1 MTRNEI
7 MAGMSSQS
15 ALDMVVNQMHKGPA
29 VATLIQALSKNNL
42 TVQATLRGAQKKNF
56 EQATEELNKMTR
68 EAQERLDDETQ
79 RCLSEET
86 SMTDQLEWLQDQVR
100 RHNAEA
106 ASARAAV
113 IIAQGN
119 IKTLEENLRLTILR
133 FEQHKRD
140 CIRELQEMH
149 DELLLVLND
158 VDVMNVIIGLI
169 DCSGGSGDE
178 EDFLQTG
185 GLVQCAHCG
194 NTIMLQHGQIQQA
207 LSKLQTQVA
216 KGLLANGVKSGIFT
230 AGGFKGWNATEMPV
244 GGVNVSDVPVAPV
257 PFDCKP
263 TTKCTIGGNPNCQK
277 LLDRF
282 LVCQAGVMDR
292 KAELEE
298 SIFDKQTYCEM
309 ESGKYQEQ
317 ISGVNTRLRK
327 ERGDLAEGTRRQNE
341 NEEGSHQKSSQHAAV
356 AARYTTEM
364 RLCCDNKND
373 ARSELCALEKIRGEV
388 AKIQN
393 SDNYFVDCAVS
404 DWSNEEC
411 SVTCGGGVMKR
422 ARSIITQAQ
431 GGGVQCPPLTALVK
445 CNDEECP
452 MDCRLN
458 DWEGW
463 SGCSAECGGGVRER
477 ARTVF
482 QEALTGGDPCEDTEE
497 EEGCKIQACDTP
509 CVLSPWGDWSSCS
522 KMCGR
527 GTQRRTK
534 SIAQVA
540 TGSGECA
547 DEQDP
552 ERMAFTPCNDFDCG
566 DAPLKC
572 ESKVDVIILLDS
584 SASLGEDGWT
594 ASHHLAGKLMEALG
608 SGDNVQAK
616 VALEVF
622 GGPKTWADYDLCV
635 LQSSTP
641 LTTGDMEGKCGI
653 KWIGGRFQEGDAIKT
668 MGVEVKDWGSEQWLR
683 STTLTSVA
691 LGQADDQLYYGREDA
706 NSVVIVITDGWPM
719 SQRNTKRAAKK
730 LQEHA
735 KVIWVPVT
743 RSAPIKMIQK
753 MASLP
758 AEDHVIE
765 ISDFAEL
772 ETVGALNRI
781 ISTTCPKISSR

>member
-1 MTRNEI
+1 
-7 MAGMSSQS
+7 
-15 ALDMVVNQMHKGPA
+15 MVVKKMHKGPA

-56 EQATEELNKMTR
+56 EQAKEELNLMTR

-79 RCLSEET
+79 RCLIEET
-86 SMTDQLEWLQDQVR
+86 SMNDQMAWLQDQVR

-106 ASARAAV
+106 ASARAQV

-133 FEQHKRD
+133 FEEHKRD
-140 CIRELQEMH
+140 CKRELQEMN
-149 DELLLVLND
+149 DELKLVYND
-158 VDVMNVIIGLI
+158 VEVMNVIIGLI
-169 DCSGGSGDE
+169 DCSAGGAAGAANAFLQGSGSA
-178 EDFLQTG
+178 
-185 GLVQCAHCG
+185 QCAHCG

-216 KGLLANGVKSGIFT
+216 KGLLANAVKAGIFT
-230 AGGFKGWNATEMPV
+230 TGGFKGWNATEIPV
-244 GGVNVSDVPVAPV
+244 GGVNVSDVPVAPI
-257 PFDCKP
+257 PFDCIP

-277 LLDRF
+277 LLDKF

-298 SIFDKQTYCEM
+298 SIRQKQIYCEM
-309 ESGKYQEQ
+309 ESARYQET
-317 ISGVNTRLRK
+317 ISGINTRLRK
-327 ERGDLAEGTRRQNE
+327 ERGDLAEGPRRQNE

-356 AARYTTEM
+356 AARYSSEM

-393 SDNYFVDCAVS
+393 EDNYFVDCSVS
-404 DWSNEEC
+404 DWTNEEC

-445 CNDEECP
+445 CNEEACP
-452 MDCRLN
+452 VDCRLN

-477 ARTVF
+477 SRTV
-482 QEALTGGDPCEDTEE
+482 QLEASSGGDPCEDTEE
-497 EEGCKIQACDTP
+497 EEACNIQACDNP
-509 CVLSPWGDWSSCS
+509 CVSGPWSQWSSCS

-534 SIAQVA
+534 VIAQAA
-540 TGSGECA
+540 TGSGECF

-552 ERMAFTPCNDFDCG
+552 QRMEFTPRNDFDCG
-566 DAPLKC
+566 DAPLNC
-572 ESKVDVIILLDS
+572 ESKVDVTILLDS
-584 SASLGEDGWT
+584 SASLGEEGWT
-594 ASHHLAGKLMEALG
+594 ASHHIAGKLLEALG
-608 SGDNVQAK
+608 SGPEGNIK

-622 GGPKTWADYDLCV
+622 SGPKTWADYDLCV
-635 LQSSTP
+635 LQTTQPLSTE
-641 LTTGDMEGKCGI
+641 DMETKCGI
-653 KWIGGRFQEGDAIKT
+653 KWIEGRFQEGDAIKT
-668 MGVEVKDWGSEQWLR
+668 LGAEVKNNWGTEQWLQ

-691 LGQADDQLYYGREDA
+691 LGQANDQLFYGREDA

-719 SQRNTKRAAKK
+719 SQLNTKKAAKK

-735 KVIWVPVT
+735 KVVWVPVT
-743 RSAPIKMIQK
+743 RSAPVKLIEQL
-753 MASLP
+753 ASLP
-758 AEDHVIE
+758 PEDHVIE
-765 ISDFAEL
+765 IADFVEL

-781 ISTTCPKISSR
+781 ISTTCPKISSSSETTTTTAG